1 MYIVSGEDRYD
12 GEVEK
17 EFDANEFFA
26 AEMMAVR
33 IREEGG
39 WADVYDENGIIEI

>member
-12 GEVEK
+12 GEIEK
-17 EFDANEFFA
+17 EFDNFHDALEV
-26 AEMMAVR
+26 AER

-39 WADVYDENGIIEI
+39 WADVFDKDGIVEI

>member
-17 EFDANEFFA
+17 AFDDFSKALD
-26 AEMMAVR
+26 MVLR

-39 WADVYDENGIIEI
+39 WADVFDEDGIVEI